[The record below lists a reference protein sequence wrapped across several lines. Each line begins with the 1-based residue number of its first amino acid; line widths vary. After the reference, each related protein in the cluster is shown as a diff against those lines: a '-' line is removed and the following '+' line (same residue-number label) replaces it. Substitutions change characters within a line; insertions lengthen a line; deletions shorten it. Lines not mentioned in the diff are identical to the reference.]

1 MWNVPWG
8 GTVDSHNLGA
18 MTAFGFLLIVLG
30 QTCGYLCGERSMVQ
44 VNLNFVKKITPH
56 KFSRNLIFKTY
67 FSHSNLKNGVV
78 NLVGAL
84 CFVSVGSLQIR
95 HFNENEALMSSPEYA
110 GDSYRSLALANG
122 AMAIINGAVWLA
134 DALYCIVQ
142 VIND

>member
-1 MWNVPWG
+1 MERALGRDGGLAQPGGHDGVRVPPHSA
-8 GTVDSHNLGA
+8 GTDVRIPLRGEVHGA
-18 MTAFGFLLIVLG
+18 
-30 QTCGYLCGERSMVQ
+30 GE
-44 VNLNFVKKITPH
+44 FKFCEKITH
-56 KFSRNLIFKTY
+56 DTIFLIIYFFFKK
-67 FSHSNLKNGVV
+67 SHSNLKNGVV

-95 HFNENEALMSSPEYA
+95 HFNENEALLSSPEYA